1 MFTEEFFELLLN
13 FGDDWEVT
21 GVETN
26 LSTSEVDIY
35 VEYVGELK
43 IYDQAPTRRWRHL
56 DTMQFKTYINCR
68 LPRIKTDD
76 GKVRT
81 VRPPWADKHERHSF
95 LFECAVINLLLAT
108 KNQTQTA
115 KLMRCSFDVVN
126 RIMDNATK
134 RGLARRKT
142 SEEDFEAISIDEKSF
157 RKGHSYVSVLSHP
170 ASGRVLEVVEDRTK
184 KASQKLIDQ
193 SLSRKQQAKIKTIS
207 MDMWKSFIAM
217 VSEKLPQAEIVHDK
231 FHLIKYLNEA
241 IDKVRR
247 REVKKHQELKDS
259 RYALLK
265 NEENLTEKQRI
276 KFEQIRKANFEVS
289 RAWEARENFKAV
301 FENSSFEESEAIFAN
316 WYESVK
322 QSGIKEVMKVAE
334 MFSNH
339 LRGVL
344 QAMTSSLSNAMA
356 ERLNGKIQLLKSIGR
371 GYRKFENFRSAIL
384 FFYGKLELFPLKSQ

>member
-1 MFTEEFFELLLN
+1 
-13 FGDDWEVT
+13 
-21 GVETN
+21 
-26 LSTSEVDIY
+26 
-35 VEYVGELK
+35 
-43 IYDQAPTRRWRHL
+43 
-56 DTMQFKTYINCR
+56 
-68 LPRIKTDD
+68 
-76 GKVRT
+76 
-81 VRPPWADKHERHSF
+81 

-115 KLMRCSFDVVN
+115 KLMRCSFDVIN
-126 RIMDNATK
+126 RIMHNATT
-134 RGLARRKT
+134 RGLARRQAF
-142 SEEDFEAISIDEKSF
+142 EEDFEDISIDEKSF
-157 RKGHSYVSVLSHP
+157 RKGHSYATILSHP
-170 ASGRVLEVVEDRTK
+170 ASERVLEVVENRTK
-184 KASQKLIDQ
+184 KASGKLIDQ
-193 SLSRKQQAKIKTIS
+193 SLSPEQQAKIKTIS
-207 MDMWKSFIAM
+207 MDMWKSYIAM
-217 VSEKLPQAEIVHDK
+217 ALKKLPQAEIVHDK

-247 REVKKHQELKDS
+247 REVKKHEELKNS

-276 KFEQIRKANFEVS
+276 KFEEIRNANFEVA

-301 FENSSFEESEAIFAN
+301 FENASFEESEAIFGN

-322 QSGIKEVMKVAE
+322 QSGIKEIIKVAE
-334 MFSNH
+334 MFANH

-384 FFYGKLELFPLKSQ
+384 FFYGKLEMFPLKCQ